1 MVNMMKQFKNDTIIT
16 GGTNNCDD
24 FIIQAHEAY
33 DKSKKIADA
42 VTSNELKPIFDA
54 IRKACEHGDFSILYK
69 KDLSEYSVHRLR
81 HFGYSV
87 DIEYDGYY
95 ISWGE
100 AEDSKIKK

>member
-33 DKSKKIADA
+33 EKSKKIADA

-81 HFGYSV
+81 HFGYLI

-100 AEDSKIKK
+100 VDDSKIKK

>member
-42 VTSNELKPIFDA
+42 VTNDELKPIFDA
-54 IRKACEHGDFSILYK
+54 IRKACERGDFSILYK

-81 HFGYSV
+81 HFGYFV
-87 DIEYDGYY
+87 DIAYDGYY

-100 AEDSKIKK
+100 VEDSKIKK

>member
-1 MVNMMKQFKNDTIIT
+1 MVDMRKQFKNDTIIT
-16 GGTNNCDD
+16 GGTNNYDD

-33 DKSKKIADA
+33 ENSKKIADA
-42 VTSNELKPIFDA
+42 VTNNELKPIFDA

-69 KDLSEYSVHRLR
+69 KDLSEYSVHRLK